1 MDGSWVYGALVNNLW
16 SFSGTSGPGGVSN
29 AYNSFLL
36 QPFVNYNFGE
46 GWYVTSSPIIPA
58 NWMAPAGQQWT
69 IPIGSGV
76 GRVIKLFDTL
86 PINLS
91 LSAYYNSVHPS
102 SIGPSWQLR
111 SQLTFIF

>member
-1 MDGSWVYGALVNNLW
+1 VGPAPQIFEPTFELVAV
-16 SFSGTSGPGGVSN
+16 GG
-29 AYNSFLL
+29 
-36 QPFVNYNFGE
+36 
-46 GWYVTSSPIIPA
+46 
-58 NWMAPAGQQWT
+58 
-69 IPIGSGV
+69 GV
-76 GRVIKLFDTL
+76 GRVIKLFDKL